1 MLRRFGFKVFYG
13 DATRMDLLETAG
25 ADTARMMVVAIDD
38 METSLEIVD
47 RVRERFPHLKLY
59 VRARNVS
66 HVYQL
71 RDRGVEVIE
80 REMFEGS
87 LLLGRRVLEGLGKEP
102 YEAHRIAQTFRRH
115 TLNSMDQVYP
125 VYRDQKKLVSLAQ
138 QGRDELAEMFQR
150 DRTQRKRLR
159 ESGMP
164 WGEGD
169 AHSATLQAPA
179 EPEPTDEI
187 DPGQPI
193 DCPERAGI
201 RRED

>member
-1 MLRRFGFKVFYG
+1 
-13 DATRMDLLETAG
+13 
-25 ADTARMMVVAIDD
+25 MMVVAIDD
-38 METSLEIVD
+38 METSLEVVD
-47 RVRERFPHLKLY
+47 RVRERFPHLTLY

-87 LLLGRRVLEGLGKEP
+87 LMLGRRVLEGLGKEP

-164 WGEGD
+164 WGEGNEHDDVTESQPD
-169 AHSATLQAPA
+169 ADPVNETDGSEPAT
-179 EPEPTDEI
+179 
-187 DPGQPI
+187 PI
-193 DCPERAGI
+193 DCPARAGI

>member
-1 MLRRFGFKVFYG
+1 
-13 DATRMDLLETAG
+13 
-25 ADTARMMVVAIDD
+25 
-38 METSLEIVD
+38 
-47 RVRERFPHLKLY
+47 
-59 VRARNVS
+59 
-66 HVYQL
+66 
-71 RDRGVEVIE
+71 
-80 REMFEGS
+80 
-87 LLLGRRVLEGLGKEP
+87 
-102 YEAHRIAQTFRRH
+102 
-115 TLNSMDQVYP
+115 MDQVYP

>member
-1 MLRRFGFKVFYG
+1 
-13 DATRMDLLETAG
+13 
-25 ADTARMMVVAIDD
+25 
-38 METSLEIVD
+38 
-47 RVRERFPHLKLY
+47 VRERFPHLKLY

>member
-1 MLRRFGFKVFYG
+1 M
-13 DATRMDLLETAG
+13 
-25 ADTARMMVVAIDD
+25 
-38 METSLEIVD
+38 
-47 RVRERFPHLKLY
+47 
-59 VRARNVS
+59 RARNVS

-87 LLLGRRVLEGLGKEP
+87 LMLGRRVLEGLGKEP

-164 WGEGD
+164 WGEGNEHDDVTESQPD
-169 AHSATLQAPA
+169 ADPVNETDGSEPAT
-179 EPEPTDEI
+179 
-187 DPGQPI
+187 PI
-193 DCPERAGI
+193 DCPARAGI